1 LEKDWAAGLPKDWE
15 AALPM
20 DYRDWV
26 ANLTVR
32 KNRNYGR
39 LTPMKG
45 INSWL

>member
-1 LEKDWAAGLPKDWE
+1 LPKDWE

-32 KNRNYGR
+32 KNR
-39 LTPMKG
+39 
-45 INSWL
+45 IIDD

>member
-32 KNRNYGR
+32 KNRNY
-39 LTPMKG
+39 
-45 INSWL
+45 